1 MSCDTKMQI
10 PSVLLLFRYQ
20 TNLAFYFR
28 ANNGEGEVS
37 IVSDCTFTNARYF
50 KGISQNVVPFFPF
63 FLILLIRRIFRNIDP
78 YGL

>member
-28 ANNGEGEVS
+28 ANNGEREVS

-50 KGISQNVVPFFPF
+50 KGSTISQNVVPFFPF
-63 FLILLIRRIFRNIDP
+63 F
-78 YGL
+78 